1 MYSIG
6 LAMRLR
12 PNAYAEYKQAHD
24 DLWPE
29 IADSMTD
36 NEVSMAIYRL
46 DDHLIIHAVAP
57 TEEDWLKSRQVPV
70 LEEWYDYMAQLLETD
85 GEGEIIFEELPE
97 AFAFGMFK
105 EE

>member
-12 PNAYAEYKQAHD
+12 PNAYDEYKQAHD
-24 DLWPE
+24 DLWTE

-46 DDHLIIHAVAP
+46 DEHLIIHAVAP

-85 GEGEIIFEELPE
+85 AEGEIIFEELPE

>member
-6 LAMRLR
+6 LGMRLR

-24 DLWPE
+24 DLWPA

-46 DDHLIIHAVAP
+46 GEHLVIHAVAP

-70 LEEWYDYMAQLLETD
+70 IEEWYDYMAQLLETD
-85 GEGEIIFEELPE
+85 DEGQIIFEELPE

-105 EE
+105 KA

>member
-6 LAMRLR
+6 LGMKLR

-29 IADSMTD
+29 IAESMAD
-36 NEVSMAIYRL
+36 NGVSMAIYRL
-46 DDHLIIHAVAP
+46 GEHLVIHAVAP
-57 TEEDWLKSRQVPV
+57 SEDDWLKSRQVPI
-70 LEEWYDYMAQLLETD
+70 LEKWYDYMAQLLETD
-85 GEGEIIFEELPE
+85 DDGQILFEELPE

-105 EE
+105 QA